1 MEDLPVDLSE
11 NASIGA
17 EGGGYVFA
25 LDEEAYC
32 ADEEAL
38 ELLRLDKLLET

>member
-1 MEDLPVDLSE
+1 MTEDLPVNLSE

-17 EGGGYVFA
+17 EGGRNILT

-32 ADEEAL
+32 AREEAL
-38 ELLRLDKLLET
+38 ELIFLDELL